1 MSPLAGLRVV
11 ELARVLAGPTTGQTL
26 ADLGADV
33 IKVESPEG
41 DETRRWGPPFIDTEG
56 EQSAAYFHSCNRGK
70 RSIVADFATERGREI
85 VRRLAARSDVL
96 VENFKVGGLAKF
108 GLDYEPLSRLN
119 PRLIYCS
126 VTGFGQTGPYA
137 KRAGYDF
144 LIQGMSGVMD
154 ITGEPD
160 GPPEKAGIAIA
171 DLFTGLY
178 GVIAI
183 EAALIARNRTGRG
196 QRLDLA
202 LFNSMSAMLAN
213 QAMNY
218 LASGRSPKRMGNAHI
233 NLAPYQT
240 LPVADGWLIVA
251 VGNDGQFTRLC
262 GVLGLENL
270 AVDPRFATN
279 PGRVTNRIEM
289 GRELEAKTA
298 LWRRDELLAAL
309 EAVVVPAGPINTIAD
324 LFADPQ
330 FKARGMRIEP
340 QGTPGIRSPIMMSE
354 SPLVFERRSPN
365 LGEHQAEI
373 LREIGLE

>member
-11 ELARVLAGPTTGQTL
+11 ELARVLAGPTIGQTL

-85 VRRLAARSDVL
+85 VQRLAARSDVL
-96 VENFKVGGLAKF
+96 IENFKVGGLAKF

-183 EAALIARNRTGRG
+183 EAALIARDRTGRG

-202 LFNSMSAMLAN
+202 LFDSMSAMLAN

-262 GVLGLENL
+262 GVLDLENL

-279 PGRVTNRIEM
+279 PGRVTNRVEM

-298 LWRRDELLAAL
+298 LWKRDELLAAL

>member
-1 MSPLAGLRVV
+1 MSALAGLRVV

-33 IKVESPEG
+33 VKVESPEG
-41 DETRRWGPPFIDTEG
+41 DETRRWGPPFIETEG

-70 RSIVADFATERGREI
+70 RSIVADFTTERGREI
-85 VRRLAARSDVL
+85 VRRLAARADVL
-96 VENFKVGGLAKF
+96 IENFKVGGLKKYN
-108 GLDYEPLSRLN
+108 LDYMSLEALN

-154 ITGEPD
+154 ITGEAD
-160 GPPEKAGIAIA
+160 GPPEKAGIAIS

-183 EAALIARNRTGRG
+183 EAALIVRERSGKG
-196 QRLDLA
+196 QHIDLA
-202 LFNSMSAMLAN
+202 LFDSMSTMLAN

-218 LASGRSPKRMGNAHI
+218 LASGRSPRRMGNAHP

-251 VGNDGQFTRLC
+251 VGNDGQFARLC
-262 GVLGLENL
+262 GVLELQAL
-270 AVDPRFATN
+270 AADPRFATN
-279 PGRVTNRIEM
+279 PGRVTNRVEM
-289 GRELEAKTA
+289 ERELRAKTGS
-298 LWRRDELLAAL
+298 WKRDDLLDAL
-309 EAVVVPAGPINTIAD
+309 EAAVVPAGPINTIGD

-330 FKARGMRIEP
+330 FKARGMQIEP
-340 QGTPGIRSPIMMSE
+340 QGAPGIRSPIIMSE
-354 SPLVFERRSPN
+354 SPLALERRSPN

-373 LREIGLE
+373 LREIGLA

>member
-41 DETRRWGPPFIDTEG
+41 DETRRWGPPFIETDG

-85 VRRLAARSDVL
+85 VRRLAARADVL
-96 VENFKVGGLAKF
+96 IENFKVGGLAKF
-108 GLDYEPLSRLN
+108 GLDYDSLHGLN

-144 LIQGMSGVMD
+144 LIQGMSGIMS

-160 GPPEKAGIAIA
+160 GSPQKAGVAIA

-183 EAALIARNRTGRG
+183 EAALIERERTGRG
-196 QRLDLA
+196 QHLDLA
-202 LFNSMSAMLAN
+202 LFDSMSAMLAN

-218 LASGRSPKRMGNAHI
+218 LASGHSPKRMGNAHV

-240 LPVADGWLIVA
+240 LPVANGWLIVA
-251 VGNDGQFTRLC
+251 VGNDGQFARLC
-262 GVLGLENL
+262 GVLGLEPL
-270 AVDPRFATN
+270 AKDERFATN
-279 PGRVTNRIEM
+279 PGRVVNRVALE
-289 GRELEAKTA
+289 RELNSKMATWK
-298 LWRRDELLAAL
+298 RDDLLAAL
-309 EAVVVPAGPINTIAD
+309 EAAVVPAGPINTIAD

-330 FKARGMRIEP
+330 FEARGMKIAP
-340 QGTPGIRSPIMMSE
+340 QGTPGVRTPILMSE
-354 SPLVFERRSPN
+354 SPLAFERRSPK

-373 LREIGLE
+373 LSEIGLE

>member
-1 MSPLAGLRVV
+1 MSAPAGLRVL

-85 VRRLAARSDVL
+85 VQRLAARSDVL
-96 VENFKVGGLAKF
+96 IENFKVGGLAKF

-183 EAALIARNRTGRG
+183 EAALIARDRTGRG

-202 LFNSMSAMLAN
+202 LFDSMSAMLAN

-270 AVDPRFATN
+270 TVDPRFATN
-279 PGRVTNRIEM
+279 PGRVTNRVEM

-298 LWRRDELLAAL
+298 LWKRDELLAAL

>member
-1 MSPLAGLRVV
+1 MSALAGLRVL

-56 EQSAAYFHSCNRGK
+56 EESAAYFHSCNRGK
-70 RSIVADFATERGREI
+70 RSIIADFATDRGREI

-96 VENFKVGGLAKF
+96 IENFKVGGLAKF
-108 GLDYEPLSRLN
+108 GLDYESLSALNSRLV
-119 PRLIYCS
+119 YCS

-144 LIQGMSGVMD
+144 LIQGMSGMMS

-160 GPPEKAGIAIA
+160 GSPQKAGVAIS

-183 EAALIARNRTGRG
+183 EAALIARERTGRG
-196 QRLDLA
+196 QYVDLA
-202 LFNSMSAMLAN
+202 LFDSMTTMLAN

-218 LASGRSPKRMGNAHI
+218 LASGQSPKRMGNAHV

-251 VGNDGQFTRLC
+251 VGNDGQFARLC
-262 GVLGLENL
+262 GVLGLEPL
-270 AVDPRFATN
+270 AKDERFATN
-279 PGRVTNRIEM
+279 PGRVVNRVEM
-289 GRELEAKTA
+289 ERELVAKTA
-298 LWRRDELLAAL
+298 TWMRNDLLAAL
-309 EAVVVPAGPINTIAD
+309 EAAVVPAGPINTIGD

-330 FKARGMRIEP
+330 FKARGMLIELH
-340 QGTPGIRSPIMMSE
+340 GISGLRSPILMSE
-354 SPLVFERRSPN
+354 SPLTLERRSPK
-365 LGEHQAEI
+365 LGEHQTEI

>member
-1 MSPLAGLRVV
+1 VKLVAERNHL
-11 ELARVLAGPTTGQTL
+11 
-26 ADLGADV
+26 
-33 IKVESPEG
+33 
-41 DETRRWGPPFIDTEG
+41 
-56 EQSAAYFHSCNRGK
+56 HRGK
-70 RSIVADFATERGREI
+70 RSIVADFKTERGREI
-85 VRRLAARSDVL
+85 VLRLAARSDVL
-96 VENFKVGGLAKF
+96 IENFKVGGLAKF
-108 GLDYEPLSRLN
+108 GLDYVSLRGLN

-160 GPPEKAGIAIA
+160 GPPEKAGIAIS

-183 EAALIARNRTGRG
+183 EAALIVRERTGRG
-196 QRLDLA
+196 QHLDLA
-202 LFNSMSAMLAN
+202 LFDSMTAMLAN

-251 VGNDGQFTRLC
+251 VGNDGQFARLC
-262 GVLGLENL
+262 GVLGLEPL
-270 AVDPRFATN
+270 AQDERFASN
-279 PGRVTNRIEM
+279 PGRVTNRVEM
-289 GRELEAKTA
+289 ELELKAKTC
-298 LWRRDELLAAL
+298 LWKRDDLLAAL
-309 EAVVVPAGPINTIAD
+309 EAAVVPAGPINTIGD
-324 LFADPQ
+324 LFGDPQ

-340 QGTPGIRSPIMMSE
+340 QGTAGVRTPIVMSD
-354 SPLVFERRSPN
+354 SPLVLERRSPK
-365 LGEHQAEI
+365 LGEHQTEI